1 MRVGAH
7 PQVDVDVVDADR
19 ALADQDFAGL
29 RYGRVNVGELEDV
42 GSALAV
48 DTNRFHELRDTAGF
62 RTVARGYAEAM
73 ERRTLYEDDLT
84 EERDPTPAQRE
95 DVAET
100 TELDPADDGVEDD
113 DED

>member
-1 MRVGAH
+1 
-7 PQVDVDVVDADR
+7 
-19 ALADQDFAGL
+19 
-29 RYGRVNVGELEDV
+29 
-42 GSALAV
+42 
-48 DTNRFHELRDTAGF
+48 
-62 RTVARGYAEAM
+62 M